1 MEIQRSESGWQ
12 RTVHCYAQL
21 VLECSEERS
30 ALGQLQQWRM
40 LMESVKEH
48 VVKVDGEVFNLV

>member
-1 MEIQRSESGWQ
+1 MEIQRSESGWR

-21 VLECSEERS
+21 VLECNEERS

-40 LMESVKEH
+40 LMESGKEH
-48 VVKVDGEVFNLV
+48 IVEVDGEAFELV